1 MQRVLAAVTTFNRR
15 VHSIMNMNLPRPPM
29 GNQRA
34 RKHSDLQIAEV
45 IALRE
50 KYQIGFGQIS
60 YLTGIPK
67 GTVRSYCI
75 GERAQNLLS
84 SDEFNQRV
92 GEIKQGLSQH
102 PPASRKGVQ
111 ETKAEMRKRLRA
123 ERQQRLDDE
132 AIPHTPVPTVQ
143 QVAKAKAQVQAQIV
157 RQESKPDELRRRAVE
172 KWNRRVPVSVEKA
185 IQRGDYK
192 RVEMWLTR

>member
-1 MQRVLAAVTTFNRR
+1 MLAAVTTFNKR
-15 VHSIMNMNLPRPPM
+15 VHSIMNMNLPKPPM

-50 KYQIGFGQIS
+50 KYSIGFGQIS

-67 GTVRSYCI
+67 GTVRSYCV
-75 GERAQNLLS
+75 GERACSLLS
-84 SDEFNQRV
+84 SKEFNQRV
-92 GEIKQGLSQH
+92 DEIKRMLSAH
-102 PPASRKGVQ
+102 PPASRKGVL

-123 ERQQRLDDE
+123 ERQRRLEDE
-132 AIPHTPVPTVQ
+132 SIMHTPVPTVQ

-157 RQESKPDELRRRAVE
+157 RQESKPDELRRRAIE
-172 KWNRRVPVSVEKA
+172 KWNRRVPVSIEKA
-185 IQRGDYK
+185 IQRGDYE
-192 RVEMWLTR
+192 RVEMWLR

>member
-1 MQRVLAAVTTFNRR
+1 
-15 VHSIMNMNLPRPPM
+15 MNMNLPKPPM

-34 RKHSDLQIAEV
+34 RKHTDLQIAEV

-50 KYQIGFGQIS
+50 KYSIGFGQIS

-67 GTVRSYCI
+67 GTVRGYCV
-75 GERAQNLLS
+75 GERAQTLLN

-92 GEIKQGLSQH
+92 QEIKQGLSKY

-111 ETKAEMRKRLRA
+111 ETKAAMRQRLRA

-143 QVAKAKAQVQAQIV
+143 QVAKAKAEVQAQRRAV
-157 RQESKPDELRRRAVE
+157 LSKPDELRRRAVE

-185 IQRGDYK
+185 IQRGDYE
-192 RVEMWLTR
+192 RVEKWLR